1 MRFREAF
8 SCASFDSTKADTLES
23 HDVKMLLHLLSFTSS
38 FSARFIE
45 SFPVNLEV
53 MTVTFTHC
61 WVYLWRRDVTEALK
75 MLEIGGNLNGW
86 RGYSEWFVEGS
97 EKIVA
102 GFEFL

>member
-1 MRFREAF
+1 
-8 SCASFDSTKADTLES
+8 
-23 HDVKMLLHLLSFTSS
+23 
-38 FSARFIE
+38 
-45 SFPVNLEV
+45 